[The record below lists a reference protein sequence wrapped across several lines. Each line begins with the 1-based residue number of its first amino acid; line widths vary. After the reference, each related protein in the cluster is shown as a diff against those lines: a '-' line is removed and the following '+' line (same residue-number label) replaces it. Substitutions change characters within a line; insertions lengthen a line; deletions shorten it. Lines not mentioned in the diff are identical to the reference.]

1 MVFFSTFRGRYL
13 HLIMMII
20 TVFSSLW
27 YFSPISGANTI
38 TYIIIIITVF
48 FSTFRGKYFHLSMV
62 IVTVFLFHF
71 QGQIPSPHCHSVFL
85 HFQRQIPSPHHGH
98 HHSVFLHFRGPSP
111 HHGHQSVFL
120 CFQRLILSLHHG
132 HYHCVFLHFQRQI
145 PLPHHDHHHIIC
157 FLLFFVFVLL
167 SGQMP
172 SPHHGHQS
180 VFSLLSEANTYFIM
194 VINTVFFCTSKGKY
208 LHLIMV
214 IITVFLLLLFGAF
227 RDWFLHLIMVII
239 TVFLLLLLLL
249 FGAFRDRYLHLM
261 VIITVLLLLLLL
273 LLLFDAFRDRYL
285 HLIMVIITVFLL
297 LLLLL
302 LFGAFRDRYHH
313 CIMVI
318 NRVVFFAFRGKY
330 LQLRSPSLHLLTTMQ
345 LCTYWLRARR
355 TSSLPRKLLLL
366 LRCYVVPCLSRTLAF
381 PEDDQWH
388 FLHLVQTRSLLG
400 MLLGRTGLET
410 CADQICV
417 FWGVEGGGGGLV
429 CVRVCVLQK
438 VRGKERNL
446 TTHFPV
452 WADEK
457 WFWWFNFT
465 CMWVKFISRLC
476 SVLHTCDILL

>member
-1 MVFFSTFRGRYL
+1 MV
-13 HLIMMII
+13 
-20 TVFSSLW
+20 
-27 YFSPISGANTI
+27 
-38 TYIIIIITVF
+38 IITVF
-48 FSTFRGKYFHLSMV
+48 FCTSKGKYLYLIMIIITLFG
-62 IVTVFLFHF
+62 VFL
-71 QGQIPSPHCHSVFL
+71 VF
-85 HFQRQIPSPHHGH
+85 FAS
-98 HHSVFLHFRGPSP
+98 S
-111 HHGHQSVFL
+111 
-120 CFQRLILSLHHG
+120 
-132 HYHCVFLHFQRQI
+132 
-145 PLPHHDHHHIIC
+145 
-157 FLLFFVFVLL
+157 FLLLL

-208 LHLIMV
+208 LHFIMV

-227 RDWFLHLIMVII
+227 RDRFLHLIMVII
-239 TVFLLLLLLL
+239 TVFLLLLLL
-249 FGAFRDRYLHLM
+249 FG
-261 VIITVLLLLLLL
+261 
-273 LLLFDAFRDRYL
+273 AFRDRYL
-285 HLIMVIITVFLL
+285 HLIMVIITAFLL

-330 LQLRSPSLHLLTTMQ
+330 VQLRSPSLHLLTTMQ

-355 TSSLPRKLLLL
+355 TSSSARKLLLL

-417 FWGVEGGGGGLV
+417 FWGVEGGGREWGRVGMCSCVCASESEREREKSHNSFSSLSWWKMDLV
-429 CVRVCVLQK
+429 
-438 VRGKERNL
+438 
-446 TTHFPV
+446 
-452 WADEK
+452 
-457 WFWWFNFT
+457 
-465 CMWVKFISRLC
+465 I
-476 SVLHTCDILL
+476 